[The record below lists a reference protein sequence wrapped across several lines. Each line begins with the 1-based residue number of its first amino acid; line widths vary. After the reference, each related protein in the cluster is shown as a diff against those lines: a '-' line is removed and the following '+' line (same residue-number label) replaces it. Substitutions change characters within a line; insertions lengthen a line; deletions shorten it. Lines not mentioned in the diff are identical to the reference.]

1 MCAKAAKK
9 KSSVIKRQGIIKGNI
24 MILIFDYFETIV
36 HNRSM
41 DFNRGLKV
49 MWEKYY
55 KERCSFEEIKAY
67 GEEVIS
73 IKEEKNNGN

>member
-1 MCAKAAKK
+1 
-9 KSSVIKRQGIIKGNI
+9 

-36 HNRSM
+36 HNKSM

-55 KERCSFEEIKAY
+55 KDKCSFAEISIY
-67 GEEVIS
+67 GE
-73 IKEEKNNGN
+73 

>member
-1 MCAKAAKK
+1 
-9 KSSVIKRQGIIKGNI
+9 

-36 HNRSM
+36 HNSSM

-55 KERCSFEEIKAY
+55 KDKCSFQEISAY
-67 GEEVIS
+67 GEELFQHMVQILKFVS
-73 IKEEKNNGN
+73 SVLTAALPLL

>member
-1 MCAKAAKK
+1 
-9 KSSVIKRQGIIKGNI
+9 